1 MSLNPESRILN
12 PRAAHLIGVCGSG
25 MRSLAELLVDRGWR
39 VSGSDA
45 AAEGHNAAMLC
56 ARGVELHAGH
66 AAGFVADADE
76 VVFSPAV
83 PATNPERVAARE
95 RGIPEHSYPQALG
108 RLMSGRTGVAIAGT
122 HGKSTTTA
130 MLGWILESAGQSPS
144 VICGGELLNR
154 NAGGWSGSGA
164 AVVVEACEYQGSF
177 FNLAPRHAALLDI
190 EPDHFDCYADLDS
203 AIAAYRAF
211 VAQLPAEG
219 LLVCRAD
226 RPAVGTAVAGA
237 AARVE
242 TFGVETSADWTAH
255 RVRLRPGQTSFRIE
269 RHGQA
274 WADCVLHVPGEHNVL
289 NAVAAVA
296 LAAELG
302 VGPDAV
308 RQALADFR
316 GVRRRCERLGSWR
329 GVELVDDYA
338 HHPTAVAATLAA
350 VRAEFPGRPIRC
362 VFQPHQVSRTRT
374 LMAELAD
381 SFREADHILLLPVY
395 SAREAAG
402 DHVTASQELLH
413 KLKGAGRRAMFVPSL
428 DRLVAVLETDA
439 RPGEVVLL
447 IGAGDIDRVRDELSR
462 RIPRHYAS

>member
-1 MSLNPESRILN
+1 
-12 PRAAHLIGVCGSG
+12 

-39 VSGSDA
+39 VSGSDSA
-45 AAEGHNAAMLC
+45 AVGHNAEMLR

-83 PATNPERVAARE
+83 PATNPERIAARE
-95 RGIPEHSYPQALG
+95 RGIPERSYPQVLG
-108 RLMSGRTGVAIAGT
+108 RLMTGRTGVAIAGT

-130 MLGWILESAGQSPS
+130 MLGWILESAGRSPS

-154 NAGGWSGSGA
+154 NAGGWSGNGDA
-164 AVVVEACEYQGSF
+164 FVVEACEYQGSF
-177 FNLAPRHAALLDI
+177 FNLAPRHAAVLDI

-211 VAQLPAEG
+211 VAQLPADG

-226 RPAVGTAVAGA
+226 RPSVAAAVNGVT
-237 AARVE
+237 ARVE
-242 TFGVETSADWTAH
+242 TFGVETTADWTARSVH
-255 RVRLRPGQTSFRIE
+255 FRPGQTAFRIE
-269 RHGQA
+269 RRGHV

-308 RQALADFR
+308 RKALADFR
-316 GVRRRCERLGSWR
+316 GVRRRCERLGNWR

-350 VRAEFPGRPIRC
+350 IRAEFPGRRLLC
-362 VFQPHQVSRTRT
+362 AFQPHQVSRTRM
-374 LMAELAD
+374 LMTELAD
-381 SFREADHILLLPVY
+381 SFREADDVLILPVY
-395 SAREAAG
+395 SARETTG
-402 DHVTASQELLH
+402 DHVTASQELSRRVCQT
-413 KLKGAGRRAMFVPSL
+413 GRRAMFIPSL
-428 DRLVAVLETDA
+428 DRLVATLETDA
-439 RPGEVVLL
+439 RPGDVVLL